1 VTHNDTPRILI
12 VRLSAIGDTVLNMP
26 VLCALRDR
34 FPRATIGWIV
44 KKNWAPLLEGH
55 CDLDHLIKVPGG
67 WLRSPRLVW
76 QTARRLREIGFD
88 IALDLQGLAKSAIA
102 AWLSGAKRRLG
113 FTHGQFEGREFS
125 PWLNT
130 ELIQPTAQHVVE
142 RHLELLR
149 PLGIERPAI
158 QFRLPR
164 HEQSDA
170 TVARF
175 IRDRGL
181 GAGFA
186 VINAGAGW
194 PSKLWPAERYGEVAR
209 HLGRRRVLPTIVSW
223 AGKAELEMAQEIVL
237 RSAGQAQ
244 LAPRTSLTELASLAR
259 RAQVFIASD
268 TGPLHIAAAVGTP
281 CVGLY
286 GPMPVERCR
295 PYGKQHIALQRAAPT
310 GKLRSRRRFSNA
322 GMLAIG
328 IDDVC
333 QACDTILIRCRTS
346 RTSTSERPRLA
357 RAA

>member
-1 VTHNDTPRILI
+1 MFHTDAPRILI
-12 VRLSAIGDTVLNMP
+12 CRLSAIGDIVLNMP

-44 KKNWAPLLEGH
+44 KRNWAPLLAGH
-55 CDLDHLIKVPGG
+55 CDLDHLIDVPGD

-76 QTARRLREIGFD
+76 QTARRMREIGFD

-113 FTHGQFEGREFS
+113 FRHCGFEGREFS

-130 ELIQPTAQHVVE
+130 ELVRPTAEHVVD
-142 RHLELLR
+142 RSLEILK
-149 PLGIERPAI
+149 PLGIERTAV

-164 HEQSDA
+164 HEQSEA
-170 TVARF
+170 SIARF
-175 IRDRGL
+175 VRERGL

-194 PSKLWPAERYGEVAR
+194 PSKLWPPERYGEVAR
-209 HLGRRRVLPTIVSW
+209 NLGRRVLPTVVAW
-223 AGKAELEMAQEIVL
+223 AGKAELEMAQEIVI
-237 RSAGQAQ
+237 RSGGHAQ
-244 LAPRTSLTELASLAR
+244 LAPPTSLTELAALAR
-259 RAQVFIASD
+259 RAQVFISSD
-268 TGPLHIAAAVGTP
+268 SGPLHIAAAVGTA

-286 GPMPVERCR
+286 GPMPIERCR
-295 PYGKQHIALQRAAPT
+295 PYGKQHIALQKATPT
-310 GKLRSRRRFSNA
+310 GKMRSRRRSSNS

-333 QACDTILIRCRTS
+333 QACDSILDRR
-346 RTSTSERPRLA
+346 RPGRVVPSERPRMA

>member
-55 CDLDHLIKVPGG
+55 CDLDHLIEVPGG
-67 WLRSPRLVW
+67 WLRSPRLIW
-76 QTARRLREIGFD
+76 QTAQRLREIGFD

-113 FTHGQFEGREFS
+113 FAHGQFEGREFS

-130 ELIQPTAQHVVE
+130 ELVRPTAQHVVD

-149 PLGIERPAI
+149 PLGIERPSV

-164 HEQSDA
+164 QEQSDA
-170 TVARF
+170 AVARF

-209 HLGRRRVLPTIVSW
+209 HLGRRRVLPTVVSW

-295 PYGKQHIALQRAAPT
+295 PYGKQHIALQKAAPT
-310 GKLRSRRRFSNA
+310 GKLRSRRRSSNA

-333 QACDTILIRCRTS
+333 QACDTILNRRRPS
-346 RTSTSERPRLA
+346 RTSTIERPRLA